1 MKLTGCN
8 VRIDFP
14 LRLADTDLY
23 RRKIGKAVDK
33 QNCYQRSSLL
43 IAFCLSQTF
52 GMTSDS
58 AHQRESERVNLS
70 WHGSHGVVATRRSI
84 AYGIAWGVCFSLA
97 SLLGATQTHAQ
108 FVASPATS
116 SKPSFVDSVDELEG
130 LTPEERVNVAV
141 YENSH
146 RSVVHIETR
155 GDTDSVLNRILT
167 SEGSGSG
174 SIWDQAGHILTN
186 YHVIKG
192 ATQLVVTLH
201 DGKQFD
207 ATVVGHDI
215 SNDIAILKIDP
226 KGYELLPV
234 RPGWSE
240 RLKVGQ
246 RVFAL
251 GSPLGLEQT
260 MTVGVV
266 SSVNRT
272 LPSLSKRKMK
282 SIIQIDAALNRGNS
296 GGPLMNSSG
305 ELIGMNTAIASR
317 IGENSGIGF
326 AIPAATILRIAPQLI
341 QFGKVRRPSIGIE
354 SIAESKKGLILV
366 ALEPGGPAEKAGL
379 QSVHV
384 VRRRTLLGERVRRD
398 YSTAD
403 VLTEIDGEPIR
414 SADDLLSSV
423 ESRKA
428 GESILVTLL
437 RKEETIQVPLLLVEE
452 SLTPAQ

>member
-1 MKLTGCN
+1 VKAKRLQNFGIGCLFLT
-8 VRIDFP
+8 
-14 LRLADTDLY
+14 
-23 RRKIGKAVDK
+23 
-33 QNCYQRSSLL
+33 
-43 IAFCLSQTF
+43 
-52 GMTSDS
+52 
-58 AHQRESERVNLS
+58 
-70 WHGSHGVVATRRSI
+70 VVAICSN
-84 AYGIAWGVCFSLA
+84 VN
-97 SLLGATQTHAQ
+97 AQ
-108 FVASPATS
+108 FLAAPSVPTASG
-116 SKPSFVDSVDELEG
+116 FLDSEDELEG

-155 GDTDSVLNRILT
+155 GDSDSMFNRILS

-186 YHVIKG
+186 YHVIQG

-201 DGKQFD
+201 DGQQFD
-207 ATVVGHDI
+207 AVIVGHDI
-215 SNDIAILKIDP
+215 SNDIAILKIEP
-226 KGYELLPV
+226 EGHPLWPV
-234 RPGWSE
+234 QPGRSE
-240 RLKVGQ
+240 KLKVGQ

-272 LPSLSKRKMK
+272 LPSLSKRTMK

-296 GGPLMNSSG
+296 GGPLMNSRG

-341 QFGKVRRPSIGIE
+341 QYGKVRRPSIGIE
-354 SIAESKKGLILV
+354 SIAETAKGLLLV
-366 ALEPGGPAEKAGL
+366 TLEPGGPAEKAGL
-379 QSVHV
+379 QGVRV
-384 VRRRTLLGERVRRD
+384 VRRRTVLGDLIRRD

-403 VLTEIDGEPIR
+403 VLTEIDGQPIR

-428 GESILVTLL
+428 GDSVLVTLS
-437 RKEETIQVPLLLVEE
+437 RKDQTIQVPIRLVEE
-452 SLTPAQ
+452 PPAPVK

>member
-1 MKLTGCN
+1 M
-8 VRIDFP
+8 
-14 LRLADTDLY
+14 
-23 RRKIGKAVDK
+23 
-33 QNCYQRSSLL
+33 
-43 IAFCLSQTF
+43 
-52 GMTSDS
+52 
-58 AHQRESERVNLS
+58 
-70 WHGSHGVVATRRSI
+70 
-84 AYGIAWGVCFSLA
+84 
-97 SLLGATQTHAQ
+97 
-108 FVASPATS
+108 
-116 SKPSFVDSVDELEG
+116 
-130 LTPEERVNVAV
+130 TPEERVNVAV
-141 YENSH
+141 YENCH

-174 SIWDQAGHILTN
+174 SIWDQTGHILTN

-207 ATVVGHDI
+207 ATVVGHDV
-215 SNDIAILKIDP
+215 SNDIAILKIAP
-226 KGYELLPV
+226 EGYELLPV
-234 RPGWSE
+234 QPGRSE

-272 LPSLSKRKMK
+272 LPSLSKRTMK

-296 GGPLMNSSG
+296 GGPLMNSRG

-317 IGENSGIGF
+317 VGENSGIGF

-354 SIAESKKGLILV
+354 SIAETEKGLLLV
-366 ALEPGGPAEKAGL
+366 TLEPGGPAEKAGL
-379 QSVHV
+379 QSVRI
-384 VRRRTLLGERVRRD
+384 VRRKTLLGELIRRD

-423 ESRKA
+423 ERRKA
-428 GESILVTLL
+428 GDSILVTLR
-437 RKEETIQVPLLLVEE
+437 RKDETVRVPIRLVDE
-452 SLTPAQ
+452 SMTPVQ

>member
-1 MKLTGCN
+1 M
-8 VRIDFP
+8 
-14 LRLADTDLY
+14 
-23 RRKIGKAVDK
+23 
-33 QNCYQRSSLL
+33 
-43 IAFCLSQTF
+43 
-52 GMTSDS
+52 
-58 AHQRESERVNLS
+58 NLS
-70 WHGSHGVVATRRSI
+70 WHGLHGVVATRRGI

-97 SLLGATQTHAQ
+97 SVIGATQTHAQ

-116 SKPSFVDSVDELEG
+116 PMPNFVDSVDELEG

-141 YENSH
+141 YESSH
-146 RSVVHIETR
+146 RSVVHIDTR
-155 GDTDSVLNRILT
+155 GDTDSVLNRLLT

-215 SNDIAILKIDP
+215 SNDIAILKINP
-226 KGYELLPV
+226 EGHELLPV

-326 AIPAATILRIAPQLI
+326 AIPAATILRITPQLI
-341 QFGKVRRPSIGIE
+341 QFGKMRRPSIGIE
-354 SIAESKKGLILV
+354 SIAETEKGLILV
-366 ALEPGGPAEKAGL
+366 TLEPGGPAEKAGL
-379 QSVHV
+379 QSVRV
-384 VRRRTLLGERVRRD
+384 VRRRTLLGELVRRD

-403 VLTEIDGEPIR
+403 VLTAIDGEPIR
-414 SADDLLSSV
+414 NADDLLSSV

-428 GESILVTLL
+428 GESVLVTLR
-437 RKEETIQVPLLLVEE
+437 RKEETIQVPVELVEE
-452 SLTPAQ
+452 PLTPAQ